1 MATLRHIALPSW
13 PNAPYPKFP
22 RYAFAEALMARLQ
35 REILDWR
42 LLSPLTRGAPPPP
55 TLLSFT
61 PAPIY
66 TFGRRQREQ
75 LPAGREASLLTAPLR
90 VCSSSS
96 SSAAAF
102 FEPQFAHAPR
112 GGLATYHGPGQ
123 VVLWPVVDLRSPQ
136 HANLRVRE
144 YAGLLEQTTIAA
156 LRGAAGAWH
165 TDPDNPGV
173 WAGGGDWA
181 DAERKVAALGV
192 YLRRSVTGLGIA
204 VNYSTPVAGA
214 PAENPWARIVP
225 CGIEGRGV
233 TSVREEERRRRR
245 RTAKKWWQS
254 YQVDEDRK
262 GKKGEQEEGEGEVG
276 DEVAMK
282 RLADVWAKEFAKRL
296 GAKGGVEAKRLD
308 EVACVSGCEDD
319 GSYAE
324 ACEYADLI
332 EARRPA
338 NDHRV

>member
-1 MATLRHIALPSW
+1 MAATLRHIALPSW

-22 RYAFAEALMARLQ
+22 RYAFASALMARLQ

-42 LLSPLTRGAPPPP
+42 QLSPLTRGAPPPP

-90 VCSSSS
+90 VSSSL
-96 SSAAAF
+96 A

-123 VVLWPVVDLRSPQ
+123 LVLWPVVDLRSPQ

-144 YAGLLEQTTIAA
+144 YACLLEQTTIAA
-156 LRGAAGAWH
+156 LLREAGGAWH

-173 WAGGGDWA
+173 WAGGGG

-192 YLRRSVTGLGIA
+192 YLRRSVTGLGVA
-204 VNYSTPVAGA
+204 VNYATPVAGG

-233 TSVREEERRRRR
+233 TSVREEEERRR
-245 RTAKKWWQS
+245 KS

-262 GKKGEQEEGEGEVG
+262 GKKGKKGEQEEGE
-276 DEVAMK
+276 EVAMR
-282 RLADVWAKEFAKRL
+282 RLADTWAKEFAKRL

-332 EARRPA
+332 EARRRPA
-338 NDHRV
+338 DNHRV